1 MTRWTQF
8 AGTTALGCV
17 FWASAASADV
27 TAQDVWSDWRS
38 YFTDYGYTVSST
50 ETTSGDT
57 LTVADLSL
65 LFDIPDDEGQITMQ
79 IPALQLTNQGDGTVL
94 VQVPETTKI
103 LFDVTPKDA
112 ESAEGELDI
121 DLSTATYVVSGEPN
135 NMAYDYQAAS
145 ADVSLAKLVIDDE
158 VMEDISFN
166 LNLGEISGK
175 TAMKKGDMRDVSQSF
190 RAETLTYDLRI
201 AVPDEDGSAVI
212 TSSSE
217 DIVFDGGGT
226 LPLVVDSEDPSAF
239 FRGGALFSGKFT
251 QGPSQTE
258 ISGSEDGNTFNAL
271 VTATSGEVEVGLNG
285 GALRY
290 NGNAKGLTVNASGAE
305 IPFPLTFEM
314 QEAGYKLTMPLLAK
328 ADPQDFG
335 LGIILDGLSI
345 PDVLWNLFDP
355 ATVLPRAPAT
365 LRFDVTGKTTLMRD
379 LMDPE
384 LDQADEFP
392 GELNALTLS
401 DLKLSVAGAELTG
414 SGDFTFDNSDMESFD
429 GLPRPLG
436 AAAFRLMGGNG
447 LLDKLIQMGF
457 VQEQD
462 AMGARMM
469 MGLFATAGP
478 GADELNSRIEV
489 NEQGHVLAN
498 GQRIK

>member
-38 YFTDYGYTVSST
+38 YLTDYGYQVTAT

-57 LTVADLSL
+57 LTVADLKL
-65 LFDIPDDEGQITMQ
+65 AMEIPENEGRVMMQ
-79 IPALQLTNQGDGTVL
+79 IPALTLTNQGNGTVL
-94 VQVPETTKI
+94 VQVPEI
-103 LFDVTPKDA
+103 AHVL
-112 ESAEGELDI
+112 LDI
-121 DLSTATYVVSGEPN
+121 ETEDDEDFEASVSVDLSTAQYVASGEPN
-135 NMAYDYQAAS
+135 NMVFDYQATS
-145 ADVSLAKLVIDDE
+145 ADITLEKLVVDEE
-158 VMEDISFN
+158 VMGNISFS
-166 LNLGEISGK
+166 LNLGDISGN
-175 TAMKKGDMRDVSQSF
+175 TAMKKSDMRDISQEI
-190 RAETLTYDLRI
+190 RAETLSYDLRVV
-201 AVPDEDGSAVI
+201 VPDEEGSLVV
-212 TSSSE
+212 TGSSE
-217 DIVFDGGGT
+217 DIVFDGT
-226 LPLVVDSEDPSAF
+226 SLLPLVMDTENPANF
-239 FRGGALFSGKFT
+239 FKGGANFAGKFS
-251 QGPSQTE
+251 QGASKTE
-258 ISGSEDGNTFNAL
+258 VTGSDDGKPFSAQI
-271 VTATSGEVEVGLNG
+271 ASASGEVEIGLTE

-290 NGNAKGLTVNASGAE
+290 DGGGKGLTVNIAGAD
-305 IPFPLTFEM
+305 IPFPLSFEM
-314 QEAGYKLTMPLLAK
+314 QEVGYKLMMPLLAK
-328 ADPQDFG
+328 ADAQDFG
-335 LGIILDGLSI
+335 LGINLGGLAV

-355 ATVLPRAPAT
+355 ANVLPRDPAT
-365 LRFDVTGKTTLMRD
+365 LRFDVTGKTTLMTD
-379 LMDPE
+379 LVDPE
-384 LDQADEFP
+384 IEQADEFP

-401 DLKLSVAGAELTG
+401 DLQVSVAGADLTG

-457 VQEQD
+457 VAEQD

-478 GADELNSRIEV
+478 AEDELNSRIEV